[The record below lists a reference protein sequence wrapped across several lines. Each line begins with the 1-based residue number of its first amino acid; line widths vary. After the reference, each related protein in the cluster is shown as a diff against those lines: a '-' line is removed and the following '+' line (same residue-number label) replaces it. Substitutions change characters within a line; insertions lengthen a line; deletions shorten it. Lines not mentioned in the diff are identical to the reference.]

1 MSGLSVHF
9 HASSERQ
16 RQLQAA
22 LCREPEKRTCC
33 LKTASPGVH
42 TQSAAFAKPENKQN
56 DALLRQMQESN
67 THMAPGSDPTV
78 VETHAAETVLELELS
93 GGFADAV

>member
-1 MSGLSVHF
+1 MP
-9 HASSERQ
+9 EN
-16 RQLQAA
+16 
-22 LCREPEKRTCC
+22 REPW
-33 LKTASPGVH
+33 SPH
-42 TQSAAFAKPENKQN
+42 AECRFCEAREQAN